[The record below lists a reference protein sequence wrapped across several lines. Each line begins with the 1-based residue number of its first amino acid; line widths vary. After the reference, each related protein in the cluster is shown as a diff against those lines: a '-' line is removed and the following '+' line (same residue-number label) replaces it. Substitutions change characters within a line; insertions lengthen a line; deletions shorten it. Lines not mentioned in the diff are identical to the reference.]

1 MTEHRVLP
9 LQGIHNFRDYG
20 GYRTKSGAFVS
31 RGKLYRS
38 GHLSDATEGDIEQVS
53 NIALDLIVDLRSDK
67 ERKTDPSLVAPI
79 AGGRVAFV
87 RDSDSETP
95 HLSAAFE
102 GLTTRDE
109 AIACMTRIYTE
120 LPFNPDN
127 RQSFGL
133 FLNHLAESQTASLVH
148 CFAGKDRTGLAVAL
162 FHHIIG
168 VSDNDIYED
177 YLLTNIVGEERLSSG
192 IAALRVKYDLDVGN
206 EVLEEAMM
214 VRPEYLD
221 AAFST
226 MSQRFGSINEYV
238 LSGLNVSQSTI
249 ELLQSRYCQ

>member
-1 MTEHRVLP
+1 MTENRVLP

-20 GYRTKSGAFVS
+20 GYRTKYGAFVS

-38 GHLSDATEGDIEQVS
+38 GHLSNATEGDIEQVS
-53 NIALDLIVDLRSDK
+53 NVRLDLIVDLRSDK

-79 AGGRVAFV
+79 GGGRVAFV
-87 RDSDSETP
+87 SDSNSETP

-102 GLTTRDE
+102 GLTTRNE
-109 AIACMTRIYTE
+109 AIACMTRIYAE
-120 LPFNPDN
+120 LPFNTDN

-162 FHHIIG
+162 FHHILD
-168 VSDNDIYED
+168 VSDEDIYED
-177 YLLTNIVGEERLSSG
+177 YLLTNIAGEKRLSSG
-192 IAALRVKYDLDVGN
+192 IAELRAKYDLDVSN

-226 MSQRFGSINEYV
+226 MSQHFGSVKEYV
-238 LSGLNVSQSTI
+238 VSGLDVSQNTI
-249 ELLQSRYCQ
+249 ERLQSQYCQ